1 MMAVAQLKAR
11 FLGARIEGRA
21 RSPLGRL
28 IALTG
33 ARQTG
38 KTTLVQRTFPQI
50 PYLSM
55 EDPAVR
61 PAFSRLSARDW
72 IERYPVAIIDE
83 VQKAPSIVESIKA
96 AYDASDGVRYLLL
109 GSSQILLLSRIRES
123 LAGRVAIEE
132 LWPLT
137 LPEMATSSWAD
148 PLAPSRLVAWLD
160 EGAPDVRRLL
170 GVPASDGAFAPYAE
184 AFDTYLR
191 YGGMP
196 AIWNRGL
203 TPHDRDSWL
212 LDYRRTYLER
222 DVADL
227 VSLRDLEP
235 FVVAQKAIALATG
248 RLVNFSDLAR
258 AASISPA
265 TARRFL
271 RYLELSYQALLL
283 PPYFRNP
290 QKRLTKTPKVHILDP
305 GVLRAITGRTGELS
319 GEEFESAVVAEIYKQ
334 CRTAGLRVDFL
345 HLRTRVGRE
354 VDLLLETG
362 SGFVAC
368 EIKQSRRVTDAD
380 ARGLRGLEE
389 ILDRPLLGSFLLSMD
404 PDVRRLAGDVL
415 AMPAAWALS
424 PPAPAA

>member
-1 MMAVAQLKAR
+1 MTAPTRLKAR
-11 FLGARIEGRA
+11 FLGARIEA
-21 RSPLGRL
+21 KAKSPLGRL
-28 IALTG
+28 IVLTG

-38 KTTLVQRTFPQI
+38 KTTLVQRTFPGI

-96 AYDASDGVRYLLL
+96 AYDASESVRYLLL

-137 LPEMATSSWAD
+137 LPEMATSSWSD
-148 PLAPSRLVAWLD
+148 PLAPSRLVNWLD
-160 EGAPDVRRLL
+160 GGAGDTLSLL
-170 GVPASDGAFAPYAE
+170 GVPALDGAFAKHAE
-184 AFDTYLR
+184 AFETYLR

-196 AIWNRGL
+196 AVWKGDL
-203 TPHDRDSWL
+203 PAEDRDSWL
-212 LDYRRTYLER
+212 RDYRRTYLER

-227 VSLRDLEP
+227 ASLRVLEP
-235 FVVAQKAIALATG
+235 FVVAQKAIALSTG
-248 RLVNFSDLAR
+248 RLVNFNDLAR
-258 AASISPA
+258 AVSISPA

-271 RYLELSYQALLL
+271 RYLELSYQAVLV

-290 QKRLTKTPKVHILDP
+290 HKRLTKMPKVHILDP
-305 GVLRAITGRTGELS
+305 GVLRGITGRTGEPS
-319 GEEFESAVVAEIYKQ
+319 GEEFESAVVAEIFKQ
-334 CRTAGLRVDFL
+334 CRTAGLRADFL
-345 HLRTRVGRE
+345 HLRTHVGRE
-354 VDLLLETG
+354 VDLLVETEK
-362 SGFVAC
+362 GFIAF
-368 EIKQSRRVTDAD
+368 EIKQSRHVADAD

-404 PDVRRLAGDVL
+404 PEVRPLAGGVL

-424 PPAPAA
+424 PPSAA